1 VKVLPMHV
9 FTPAEIGAR
18 LRKYRLDQG
27 VTITDLA
34 AGAGLSVGFISL
46 VENGKSD
53 LTIGRLSRFLEYFS
67 VNLTDFLKDDDGE
80 QLALEAEDFHV
91 HEKERI
97 LTSPMEGVTYRLV
110 PQPSDGQFTVM
121 EVTLE
126 PGAARSEVSSH
137 EGDECVYVLQGQM
150 QLHYGSRT
158 QSLKAGD
165 SQYFDGLLPHSFN
178 NPTKRTTR
186 FLAVMGNLRDSR
198 SGERPGTSVHRP
210 LIPGVLGT
218 QQPTLPSL
226 DEHAAASDQTNSN
239 QA

>member
-1 VKVLPMHV
+1 MHV

-18 LRKYRLDQG
+18 LRQYRLDHG

-53 LTIGRLSRFLEYFS
+53 LTIGRLSRVLEYFS
-67 VNLTDFLKDDDGE
+67 VNLADFLKGDDAE
-80 QLALEAEDFHV
+80 QQFSPGHEDFHP

-97 LTSPMEGVTYRLV
+97 LTSPLEGVTYRLV
-110 PQPSDGQFTVM
+110 PQPLDGQFTVM

-137 EGDECVYVLQGQM
+137 AGDECVYVLQGQM
-150 QLHYGSRT
+150 ELHYGSRS
-158 QSLKAGD
+158 QRLKAGD

-178 NPTKRTTR
+178 NPTKRSTR
-186 FLAVMGNLRDSR
+186 FLAVIGNVRDSR
-198 SGERPGTSVHRP
+198 SATRPSPSAHRP
-210 LIPGVLGT
+210 SI
-218 QQPTLPSL
+218 PSL
-226 DEHAAASDQTNSN
+226 QGAEQPGGPALDGG
-239 QA
+239 

>member
-1 VKVLPMHV
+1 MHV

-53 LTIGRLSRFLEYFS
+53 LTIGRLSRVLEYFS
-67 VNLTDFLKDDDGE
+67 LNLTDFLKEDDAG
-80 QLALEAEDFHV
+80 QLSLETEEFHP
-91 HEKERI
+91 HEKERV
-97 LTSPMEGVTYRLV
+97 LTSPLEGVTYRLV
-110 PQPSDGQFTVM
+110 PQPLDGQFTVM

-150 QLHYGSRT
+150 ELHYGSRS
-158 QSLKAGD
+158 QLLKAGD

-178 NPTKRTTR
+178 NPTKRSTR
-186 FLAVMGNLRDSR
+186 FLAVMGNVRDSR
-198 SGERPGTSVHRP
+198 AAARPSPSVHGP
-210 LIPGVLGT
+210 LIPSLLGT
-218 QQPTLPSL
+218 EQPARPAL
-226 DEHAAASDQTNSN
+226 NGG
-239 QA
+239 